1 MAWGYSVGAVK
12 AAVQKLRDAGQKIRF
27 IFPMLL
33 SPLPV
38 AAFNEALSG
47 VKRLAVVENNY
58 SGQLANY
65 LRMELDLPDTVK
77 IDRAGGAV
85 WQPEDVIARLKESL
99 LS

>member
-1 MAWGYSVGAVK
+1 VHE
-12 AAVQKLRDAGQKIRF
+12 LRESGQKIKF

-38 AAFNEALSG
+38 DAFNEALSG
-47 VKRLAVVENNY
+47 VKRMAVVENNY

-85 WQPEDVIARLKESL
+85 WQPDDVIARLKETLFS
-99 LS
+99 